1 MGRYRCNKGD
11 IPEEKI
17 WKPIGRITSM
27 EHFARQ
33 KNCKWAISIPLPAI
47 PGRWH
52 LLPQSDSI
60 CRRVRESGT
69 EDWAKHPAKDR
80 GKILQNAARLLRE
93 SNERLAKIETMDT
106 GKPISESSSV
116 DILSAAECLEYFGGI
131 AAGLSGRQIDLGRSF
146 AYTRLEPLGIC
157 AGIGAWNYPIQIAA
171 WKAARIGAAMR

>member
-1 MGRYRCNKGD
+1 
-11 IPEEKI
+11 
-17 WKPIGRITSM
+17 M

-33 KNCKWAISIPLPAI
+33 KKLTNGANFNPAT
-47 PGRWH
+47 G
-52 LLPQSDSI
+52 
-60 CRRVRESGT
+60 ESLGSVAPASSET
-69 EDWAKHPAKDR
+69 IQFAVESAKAAQKDWAKHPAKDR

-116 DILSAAECLEYFGGI
+116 DILSAAECLEYFGI
-131 AAGLSGRQIDLGRSF
+131 VAGLSGRQIDLGRSF

-171 WKAARIGAAMR
+171 WKAAPALACGNALIFKPSGKNATKCTIPRRDFR